1 MTIPDCQKVLP
12 PAHGG
17 KEIIPESMLWFLL
30 TGQVPSEAQV
40 RAFSKELA
48 EQGTLDDATIKL
60 IDGCILSLV
69 NHTGKCTDICHIGS
83 SHTCTQ

>member
-12 PAHGG
+12 PAQGG
-17 KEIIPESMLWFLL
+17 KEIIPESMLWLLL

-40 RAFSKELA
+40 RAFSRELA

-60 IDGCILSLV
+60 IDECILSRV
-69 NHTGKCTDICHIGS
+69 DTGKYTSGL
-83 SHTCTQ
+83 TLNYML